1 MSHLQAS
8 NLFSVKGLVV
18 ILTGGGSGKH
28 KPASLFAIMFS
39 SFSSLRGDGMTP
51 SLHSIEKRTAAPQ
64 GTKRKQKTS
73 HTSPVQKLT
82 YTLPGL
88 GRMMAHTL
96 DANGASKIFI
106 IGRRL
111 EALQET
117 VTQSLNNSII
127 PIQADISSKASL
139 EAAYQT
145 IVAQTDHVDL
155 LIANSGILGP
165 NAAPPPPKPDDSLPS
180 LSEVREQLWS
190 VSTEGFT
197 KVFDVNVTGAYYT
210 VLAFLPLLEA
220 ANKRRPAAVKQVSAP
235 TAQVIITTSIAGFN
249 RKVPVSAAYNLSK
262 SAANHLVK
270 LLSTTLSA
278 YDIRVNGIAPGIYLS
293 DMSMPNFETGDKG
306 VSDGS
311 FPREKIPLTRA
322 GGEEDIAGLI
332 LYMASAAAGYLNGNI
347 TITDGGRL
355 ANAPATY

>member
-8 NLFSVKGLVV
+8 NLFSVKGLVIV
-18 ILTGGGSGKH
+18 LTGGGS
-28 KPASLFAIMFS
+28 
-39 SFSSLRGDGMTP
+39 
-51 SLHSIEKRTAAPQ
+51 
-64 GTKRKQKTS
+64 
-73 HTSPVQKLT
+73 
-82 YTLPGL
+82 GL

-111 EALQET
+111 EALQDT
-117 VTQSLNNSII
+117 ISQSTNNSLI
-127 PIQADISSKASL
+127 PIQADISSKSSL
-139 EAAYQT
+139 EAAYKA
-145 IVAQTDHVDL
+145 IAAQTGHVDL

-165 NAAPPPPKPDDSLPS
+165 NAAPPPPNPDGSLPS
-180 LSEVREQLWS
+180 LAEVRDKLWS
-190 VSTEGFT
+190 VPTEDFT
-197 KVFDVNVTGAYYT
+197 NVFDVNVTGAYYT

-220 ANKRRPAAVKQVSAP
+220 ANKRRPRAVKNQTSAP

-262 SAANHLVK
+262 AAANHLVK

-293 DMSMPNFETGDKG
+293 EMSTPNFEEGDKG

-332 LYMASAAAGYLNGNI
+332 LYMASAAGGYLNGNI
-347 TITDGGRL
+347 TVTDGGRL
-355 ANAPATY
+355 GSAPATY